1 MRKITGILLIVS
13 VIAAVACSSKKKYG
27 EIREFINEVVA
38 TQDEFLSKI
47 DKSENAGDLVSAV
60 DGFGDKLVI
69 LSQKSLEIKKRY
81 PDADKWVNDPPVE
94 LKPGIDKLNDI
105 EGEFRKVFLK
115 EKVKILIR
123 DKNVQTAFINLN
135 KKMEN
140 VKFFQ

>member
-1 MRKITGILLIVS
+1 MI
-13 VIAAVACSSKKKYG
+13 
-27 EIREFINEVVA
+27 
-38 TQDEFLSKI
+38 
-47 DKSENAGDLVSAV
+47 
-60 DGFGDKLVI
+60 
-69 LSQKSLEIKKRY
+69 
-81 PDADKWVNDPPVE
+81 DPPVE